1 MAGSFNPFLNSI
13 TAFNPF
19 LNSILPSKPP
29 KLKTSTLPT
38 LQPSPASNPPAL
50 GPSPAS
56 NLPALRPSP
65 ASNLP
70 ALRPSPTSNLCLGFC
85 LTNCKVQGETLPIA
99 ILDIKH
105 NSTSKGKNPHKRFC
119 STYVQL
125 SRLPSLEGLHLLQRI
140 EMKDLQFG
148 PDHQLL
154 AEMQRLEEL
163 QRDTIAAWVG

>member
-1 MAGSFNPFLNSI
+1 MLILAEFFKIDDLYILCTKPLTCVLFKQHKPKPCEFEDLESAIMPIFPQERSI
-13 TAFNPF
+13 T
-19 LNSILPSKPP
+19 LKSYSIRMTQVPM
-29 KLKTSTLPT
+29 
-38 LQPSPASNPPAL
+38 
-50 GPSPAS
+50 
-56 NLPALRPSP
+56 
-65 ASNLP
+65 
-70 ALRPSPTSNLCLGFC
+70 CLGFC
-85 LTNCKVQGETLPIA
+85 LTDYKVQGETLPIA